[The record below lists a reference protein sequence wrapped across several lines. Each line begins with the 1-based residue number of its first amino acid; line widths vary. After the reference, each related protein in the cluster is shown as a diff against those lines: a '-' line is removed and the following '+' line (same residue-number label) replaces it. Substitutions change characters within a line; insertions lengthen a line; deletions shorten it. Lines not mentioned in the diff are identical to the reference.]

1 MLGLL
6 IILVISWA
14 LLRFIEKKNIDV
26 LGLIPYPNRMLQF
39 FIGLVFMMLL
49 CLLMVAAETYIL
61 NVKWKLK
68 ETVDFSLIFQS
79 FFYHIKS
86 ALTEDLVFRG
96 ALLYILIQ
104 RIGSKKAI
112 LLSALCFGVYHV
124 FSYGMM
130 GERIIPIV
138 YVILVTGF
146 TGYVWAYTF
155 YKTKSIMLGLGFH
168 LGYNFLMTFFYES
181 YPYGE
186 LIFIELSKTAPQDW
200 NWIFFNLF
208 KELFPSIIT
217 LVFVNYLI
225 KSSCVINLRN
235 NNSKS

>member
-6 IILVISWA
+6 IIIVISWA

-26 LGLIPYPNRMLQF
+26 LGLIPYPNRILQF
-39 FIGLVFMMLL
+39 FIGLIFMVLL

-61 NVKWKLK
+61 NVEWKQK
-68 ETVDFSLIFQS
+68 ETIDYSLIFQS
-79 FFYHIKS
+79 FVYHIRS

-96 ALLYILIQ
+96 AILYVLIQ

-130 GERIIPIV
+130 GEGIIPIV

-186 LIFIELSKTAPQDW
+186 LVFIELSKTSLQDW
-200 NWIFFNLF
+200 DWIFFNLS
-208 KELFPSIIT
+208 KGLLPSIIT
-217 LVFVNYLI
+217 LVCVNYLI
-225 KSSCVINLRN
+225 KSKTILK
-235 NNSKS
+235 SKSSQL

>member
-14 LLRFIEKKNIDV
+14 VLRFIEKKNIDV
-26 LGLIPYPNRMLQF
+26 LGVIPYPNRILQF
-39 FIGLVFMMLL
+39 FIGLVFMMFL

-61 NVKWKLK
+61 NVKWKQK
-68 ETVDFSLIFQS
+68 ETIDYSLIFQS
-79 FFYHIKS
+79 FIYHIRS

-96 ALLYILIQ
+96 AILYVLIR

-130 GERIIPIV
+130 SEGVIPIV

-146 TGYVWAYTF
+146 TGYVWAYAF
-155 YKTKSIMLGLGFH
+155 YKTKSIMLGLGIH

-186 LIFIELSKTAPQDW
+186 LVFVEMSKTSLQDW
-200 NWIFFNLF
+200 NWVIFNLS
-208 KELFPSIIT
+208 KGLLPSIFT

-225 KSSCVINLRN
+225 KSKSILK
-235 NNSKS
+235 SKSSQS

>member
-6 IILVISWA
+6 IIIVISWA
-14 LLRFIEKKNIDV
+14 VLRFIEKKNIDV
-26 LGLIPYPNRMLQF
+26 LGVIPYPNRLFQF
-39 FIGLVFMMLL
+39 IIGLVFMILL
-49 CLLMVAAETYIL
+49 CLLMIMVETYIL
-61 NVKWKLK
+61 NVKWEQK
-68 ETVDFSLIFQS
+68 EVIDCSLIFQS
-79 FFYHIKS
+79 FVYHIRS

-96 ALLYILIQ
+96 AILYILIQ
-104 RIGSKKAI
+104 RIGSNKAI
-112 LLSALCFGVYHV
+112 ILSAFCFGVYHV

-130 GERIIPIV
+130 GEGIIPIV

-186 LIFIELSKTAPQDW
+186 LVFMEMSKTSIQDW
-200 NWIFFNLF
+200 NWIFFNLS
-208 KELFPSIIT
+208 KGLLPSIIT

-225 KSSCVINLRN
+225 KSTAIIKLK
-235 NNSKS
+235 SKQS

>member
-6 IILVISWA
+6 IIIVISWA
-14 LLRFIEKKNIDV
+14 VLRFIEKKNIDV
-26 LGLIPYPNRMLQF
+26 LGVIPYPNRLFQF
-39 FIGLVFMMLL
+39 IIGLVFMILL
-49 CLLMVAAETYIL
+49 CLLMIMVETYIL
-61 NVKWKLK
+61 NVKWEQK
-68 ETVDFSLIFQS
+68 EVIDYNLIFQS
-79 FFYHIKS
+79 FVYHIRS

-96 ALLYILIQ
+96 AILYILIQ
-104 RIGSKKAI
+104 RIGSNKAI
-112 LLSALCFGVYHV
+112 ILSAFCFGVYHV

-130 GERIIPIV
+130 GEGIIPIV

-186 LIFIELSKTAPQDW
+186 LVFMEMSKTSIQDW
-200 NWIFFNLF
+200 NWILFNLS
-208 KELFPSIIT
+208 KGLLPSIIT

-225 KSSCVINLRN
+225 KSTAIIKLK
-235 NNSKS
+235 SKQS